1 MNDRDRLKRL
11 RALRDQLT
19 RLPPSADRDRMLR
32 EVGSRSVDLESS
44 EPEVRVRPRPA
55 KLDAP
60 AETEPVPQ
68 RVQRAP
74 ATPRTSTRG
83 ETGRAHAR
91 AEAADAFIAS
101 VRPTPE
107 ITEGQLLSLGDEPAA
122 APEPGEQRPWTRG
135 LRG

>member
-1 MNDRDRLKRL
+1 
-11 RALRDQLT
+11 
-19 RLPPSADRDRMLR
+19 
-32 EVGSRSVDLESS
+32 
-44 EPEVRVRPRPA
+44 
-55 KLDAP
+55 
-60 AETEPVPQ
+60 VPQ

-101 VRPTPE
+101 VRPTPA
-107 ITEGQLLSLGDEPAA
+107 ITEGQLLSLGDEPAP
-122 APEPGEQRPWTRG
+122 APEPGEQRPWARG